1 MEKEESKEI
10 ALVVARKLASVQEIT
25 SLTPLNDD
33 LEIAKI
39 LGWQVVVRK
48 GEFKPKQRV
57 VYFEID
63 TQLPDWFIEHEM
75 TDYKA
80 KTSIIAGVLSQGI
93 IKPIECLKNHD
104 HDQYKLGD
112 DLSEVLNVKKYDD
125 DGQLLSVQENKEFP
139 IYLVPKTDEPRIQSE
154 PRYIDIF
161 KGKPYVATI
170 KYDGTSSTFMLD
182 PTNEKNLWVAS
193 RNKLLVKG
201 NKDAGHFAIA
211 DKYKIMKK
219 LEKFPY
225 YAIQGEI
232 YGPGLMKNP
241 LNVKEKRLAV
251 FTIYDLKENRCL
263 DYDEMADA
271 CVKME
276 LPCVQIFERGDNF
289 NYTLEELLEKSE
301 GEYEGTENPREG
313 LVWRLQKFW
322 DTPTVRAS
330 FKVINDN
337 YLITKN
343 KK

>member
-25 SLTPLNDD
+25 SLTPLNND

-48 GEFKPKQRV
+48 GEFMPNQRV

-75 TDYKA
+75 TDYKS

-93 IKPIECLKNHD
+93 IKPVACLKD
-104 HDQYKLGD
+104 HENYKLGAD
-112 DLSEVLNVKKYDD
+112 VSEELNVKKYDD

-161 KGKPYVATI
+161 KGKPYVATV

-201 NKDAGHFAIA
+201 DKDPGGHFAIA

-219 LEKFPY
+219 LELFPN

-241 LNVKEKRLAV
+241 LNVKDKKLAV

-271 CVKME
+271 CVKLD
-276 LPCVQIFERGDNF
+276 LPCVQTFERGVNF
-289 NYTLEELLEKSE
+289 DYNLEELLEKSK
-301 GEYEGTENPREG
+301 GVYEGTENPREG
-313 LVWRLQKFW
+313 LVWRLERFW

-337 YLITKN
+337 YLIKKN